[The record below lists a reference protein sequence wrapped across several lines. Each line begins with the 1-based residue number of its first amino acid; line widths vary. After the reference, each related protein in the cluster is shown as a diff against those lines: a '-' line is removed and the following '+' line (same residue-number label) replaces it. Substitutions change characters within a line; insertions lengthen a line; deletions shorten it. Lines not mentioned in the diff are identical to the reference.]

1 MLASDMVGEAAATA
15 AVLPFA
21 DGEFRV
27 EFNEYT
33 LKVCSV
39 LFRILAV
46 ASHWNKATKKG
57 KTYFYRNDNEMK
69 INLFHYFVFDL
80 QIDQMI
86 ISLGI

>member
-1 MLASDMVGEAAATA
+1 MLAADMVGEAAATA

-39 LFRILAV
+39 LFRIFSGCLTLGQG
-46 ASHWNKATKKG
+46 HKKKLKHTFTG
-57 KTYFYRNDNEMK
+57 MTMK
-69 INLFHYFVFDL
+69 
-80 QIDQMI
+80 
-86 ISLGI
+86 